1 MNLQFASEAEA
12 KKERFANAEWSPEA
26 STAEMLK
33 EFLDR
38 PTPFGGKMRDIV
50 EATPPE
56 LISKVYHEHKLYETW
71 HHGRTVLIG
80 DACHKVTS

>member
-12 KKERFANAEWSPEA
+12 KKERFANAEWGPEA

-38 PTPFGGKMRDIV
+38 PCPFGGKMRDIV
-50 EATPPE
+50 DATPPE

-71 HHGRTVLIG
+71 YHGRTVLLG
-80 DACHKVTS
+80 DACHKVK